1 VKQWSLDDAKT
12 KSCVLKTS
20 CANLANEMAKV
31 QIDPNLS
38 SMMSPHVF
46 ENLYRN
52 RYGDLPKR
60 GRFPII
66 GQVGNGLGSL
76 FDFV

>member
-1 VKQWSLDDAKT
+1 MEFGQCKT
-12 KSCVLKTS
+12 KSCVLETT

-38 SMMSPHVF
+38 SMMSPYVF
-46 ENLYRN
+46 DNLYRN
-52 RYGDLPKR
+52 RYGNLLKR

-66 GQVGNGLGSL
+66 GQVRNGLGAL
-76 FDFV
+76 FDYV